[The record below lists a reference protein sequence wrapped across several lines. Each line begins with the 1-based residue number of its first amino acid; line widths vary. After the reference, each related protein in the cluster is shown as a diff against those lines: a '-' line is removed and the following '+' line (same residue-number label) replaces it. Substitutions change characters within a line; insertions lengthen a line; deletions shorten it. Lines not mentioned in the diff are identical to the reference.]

1 MFVVEDDPGLLRAI
15 TELLAGRGHM
25 LNAPSKNLA
34 EVSKFRFGGIRVNFQ
49 KSEITRGGS
58 RVPLSER
65 ESRLLQFLVMN
76 RGTAVSRDTLL
87 EYVWGYRSAPLT
99 RTVDVTILRL
109 RQKIEHAT
117 DKKVYL
123 RGDGG
128 VQYQDLMEVFDRLKA
143 AGVSDVGLVAKFPG
157 ER

>member
-15 TELLAGRGHM
+15 TDLLAGRGYM
-25 LNAPSKNLA
+25 LNAPSKDPA
-34 EVSKFRFGGIRVNFQ
+34 ELSRFRFGGVRVNFQ
-49 KSEITRGGS
+49 KSEITREGN

-76 RGTAVSRDTLL
+76 RGTAVSRETLL

-109 RQKIEHAT
+109 RQKVENNPADPRFIIT
-117 DKKVYL
+117 VP
-123 RGDGG
+123 G
-128 VQYQDLMEVFDRLKA
+128 VGYRFN
-143 AGVSDVGLVAKFPG
+143 G
-157 ER
+157 

>member
-15 TELLAGRGHM
+15 TDLLGGRGYL
-25 LNAPSKNLA
+25 LNAPNRDVA
-34 EVSKFRFGGIRVNFQ
+34 ELSKFRFGGVRVNFQ
-49 KSEITRGGS
+49 KSEITRNGS

-76 RGTAVSRDTLL
+76 RGTAVSRETLL

-109 RQKIEHAT
+109 RQKVEINPGAPRFIIT
-117 DKKVYL
+117 VP
-123 RGDGG
+123 G
-128 VQYQDLMEVFDRLKA
+128 VGYRFN
-143 AGVSDVGLVAKFPG
+143 G
-157 ER
+157 